1 MKFFLKFVG
10 KLFVMFFFSIFYLIC
25 IVIWLKNFKID
36 KDKIFIE
43 FLFKIL
49 YDLSKMENFN
59 FKILVGSIFYL
70 LI

>member
-10 KLFVMFFFSIFYLIC
+10 KLFVMFFFLIFYLIC